1 MGGKFFLIGRCAG
14 FDRHSAGCPEREHNR
29 PARRGYARPRPSA
42 RGATVVITTARLL
55 PSLRKG
61 LENE

>member
-1 MGGKFFLIGRCAG
+1 MCA
-14 FDRHSAGCPEREHNR
+14 CPACRARLRSHGVAEK
-29 PARRGYARPRPSA
+29 PAAI
-42 RGATVVITTARLL
+42 VITTARLL

>member
-1 MGGKFFLIGRCAG
+1 MCA
-14 FDRHSAGCPEREHNR
+14 RA
-29 PARRGYARPRPSA
+29 ARRARMRSRDAADEPA
-42 RGATVVITTARLL
+42 AIVITTARLL